1 MRELLL
7 PLLLLFDIAD
17 AFGSQ
22 CGCALSDFSA
32 MCPPGQ
38 LCFNKLIEK
47 GCDITCSTG
56 DLRYLSSFTWHT
68 SPFLRCEG
76 GQYRRPNGTVM
87 SGVSQLV
94 CTQASPCNKCPTIS
108 FNDYCEGSYKCENT
122 LTTTVVDEG
131 CSRMTC
137 QKGDLMVKN
146 GKQRFLMTK
155 SLTCSSDGV
164 WHTAEGDSIDATE
177 ATCTMKRD
185 CQSCDTPPFST
196 ACSKNGEM
204 MCDRSLIQMI
214 GGLSSSQCR
223 KITCKDSQVTALTGD
238 VILTDIAISCNPAGK
253 WVLDTSK
260 LELASNLEVTCSV
273 PLCETCIE
281 LKLTADC
288 PPEGRCNNG
297 DVLNAGGPSQIQCS
311 RVSCAS
317 GQLAIKEGAIWVEA
331 TALSCDG
338 ARKWVTEHQIAVSN
352 TAAVTCAQYK
362 CDACPEVVADPQNRC
377 PKDAAYCHR
386 EYLRYSPGASSG
398 RPRRSHAGLANGA
411 RKLASPLDRM
421 LLELAHFCVS
431 NINSTWVDNE
441 ILIVASCAYNYL
453 KKMASACSACP
464 PIQTIV
470 NAPDGST
477 SVLALETVPN
487 SSNCASMDCGEGEIA
502 MYQNGVWR
510 DVRSLTCNYDKQWY
524 VIELEQLKEP
534 YPEGRP
540 VTDYFLVKCTKAKAC
555 DHCQELGT
563 TGECHNG
570 FCNPNLLE
578 RSMDVNG
585 CKKIACARRE
595 ELVEDFLSEVQIW
608 KPVSPDAKVTCK
620 ADHAPPPC
628 QNCTFSMISG
638 SSRIVVDGCLIVH
651 CRPKGKN
658 VKVFSRYWGTYLEV
672 WYMRCTE
679 FGWMSQSS
687 VLINDIDP
695 FTITARC
702 D

>member
-1 MRELLL
+1 MQILRILDRNLLL
-7 PLLLLFDIAD
+7 
-17 AFGSQ
+17 S
-22 CGCALSDFSA
+22 
-32 MCPPGQ
+32 
-38 LCFNKLIEK
+38 
-47 GCDITCSTG
+47 
-56 DLRYLSSFTWHT
+56 
-68 SPFLRCEG
+68 
-76 GQYRRPNGTVM
+76 
-87 SGVSQLV
+87 
-94 CTQASPCNKCPTIS
+94 
-108 FNDYCEGSYKCENT
+108 
-122 LTTTVVDEG
+122 TTTVVDEG

-177 ATCTMKRD
+177 ATCTMKRDLEYLLD

-386 EYLRYSPGASSG
+386 EYLRSG
-398 RPRRSHAGLANGA
+398 YVDSQNCQKTTCQMGQMTVFTGREFRSTETLSCRAGKWRTQAGESVGSDVIGTCAFL
-411 RKLASPLDRM
+411 
-421 LLELAHFCVS
+421 H
-431 NINSTWVDNE
+431 NE

-585 CKKIACARRE
+585 CKKIACPT
-595 ELVEDFLSEVQIW
+595 FLMVQDGKNW
-608 KPVSPDAKVTCK
+608 LKTSFLKCK
-620 ADHAPPPC
+620 
-628 QNCTFSMISG
+628 SG
-638 SSRIVVDGCLIVH
+638 SLSKLHILHDFWEFTNSLRLDEPILSADQRH
-651 CRPKGKN
+651 RPVYDYGQMRLEGGGK
-658 VKVFSRYWGTYLEV
+658 
-672 WYMRCTE
+672 
-679 FGWMSQSS
+679 Q
-687 VLINDIDP
+687 
-695 FTITARC
+695 
-702 D
+702 